1 MHIDEIRPE
10 GNLPSVHQLHNNTP
24 ANVLQGRA
32 PHEQPSSVT
41 PIENQIKPVNMDS
54 QHTRQG
60 QAHEEMEVTE
70 PAADQE
76 QINNSAV
83 DLDNI
88 VLEEVP
94 QEDVTSMNNIVL
106 EEVPQEDVT
115 SMDNIVLEEVPQED
129 VTSMDNIVLEEVPQE
144 DVTSM
149 DNIVLEEVPQ
159 EDVTSMDVDQPAT
172 RLPDYFQ
179 DLILRC
185 IQSAAA
191 LVRDD
196 LQDSR
201 RSTERIQ
208 ILLLL
213 LEHSDYQS
221 MRFF

>member
-1 MHIDEIRPE
+1 MMFLQAGKWHSVHIDEIRPE
-10 GNLPSVHQLHNNTP
+10 GNLPSVHQLYNNTP

-32 PHEQPSSVT
+32 LHEQPSSVT
-41 PIENQIKPVNMDS
+41 PVENQIKPVNMDS

-106 EEVPQEDVT
+106 EEVPQEDLT

-129 VTSMDNIVLEEVPQE
+129 VTSMDNIVF
-144 DVTSM
+144 
-149 DNIVLEEVPQ
+149 EEVPQ

-172 RLPDYFQ
+172 RLPAYFQ